1 MSIEDYQLIQYQILQ
16 IGIIGIVWQIVRRFT
31 NEILEVKGLGSWWD
45 YSVRT
50 QIVKE
55 AGLQKATYCCRVFQF
70 LLGVYDIVEIDIFNC
85 RAIGLSLLLSTK
97 YSCIRA
103 ICGRHC
109 EEREL
114 MNEKIINRRLYF
126 NLLKIY
132 P

>member
-1 MSIEDYQLIQYQILQ
+1 MM
-16 IGIIGIVWQIVRRFT
+16 IVRPNT
-31 NEILEVKGLGSWWD
+31 TGIKTYKPDSNELETYIKIIKVDNKTAN
-45 YSVRT
+45 V
-50 QIVKE
+50 QIEK
-55 AGLQKATYCCRVFQF
+55 
-70 LLGVYDIVEIDIFNC
+70 
-85 RAIGLSLLLSTK
+85 LLLSTK
-97 YSCIRA
+97 YSSIRA